1 VKGQKM
7 LNKMV
12 SGAAMLMALTASSTC
27 FAQSD
32 TAKPVAVE
40 QAKYYHLD
48 FVIKELEGGKV
59 INSRHYSMMVLS
71 QTNGSIR
78 TGDKVPVG
86 YASGDGKYTYLD
98 VGVNIDCR
106 QVRQVQDKLVLSV
119 AVDISSVAGENTSV
133 IPPLIRN
140 TKWSSEV
147 TLPLNKPTVLFM
159 SDDATAK
166 RQMQLELTGTPV
178 I

>member
-1 VKGQKM
+1 M

-12 SGAAMLMALTASSTC
+12 LGATLLTLTASGIC
-27 FAQSD
+27 FAQND
-32 TAKPVAVE
+32 IAKPVAVE

-48 FVIKELEGGKV
+48 FVIKELEDGKV
-59 INSRHYSMMVLS
+59 TNSRHYSMMVLS

-78 TGDKVPVG
+78 TGDKVPVRTS
-86 YASGDGKYTYLD
+86 SGESKLYTYLD

-119 AVDISSVAGENTSV
+119 AVDISSVAGETTSV
-133 IPPLIRN
+133 TPPLIRN

-159 SDDATAK
+159 SDDAAAK